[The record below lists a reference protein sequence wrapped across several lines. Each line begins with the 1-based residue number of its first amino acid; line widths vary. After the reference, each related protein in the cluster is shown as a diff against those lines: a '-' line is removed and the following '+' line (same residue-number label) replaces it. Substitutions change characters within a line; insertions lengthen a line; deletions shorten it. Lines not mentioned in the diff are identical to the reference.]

1 MGSAA
6 ISFHCLKIGHLD
18 NDKEWVGILV
28 SRYQDTNGVQRGLWT
43 LTMPVEGPYFLKAPR
58 GVPAG
63 GEALDPGGDGGGV
76 AAPAEGELLPRPR
89 LHAALHRHARAQ
101 GHRVHPLLPAAARR
115 RVCRS

>member
-1 MGSAA
+1 M
-6 ISFHCLKIGHLD
+6 
-18 NDKEWVGILV
+18 V
-28 SRYQDTNGVQRGLWT
+28 YGLWT

-63 GEALDPGGDGGGV
+63 GEVLDPGGDGGGV

-115 RVCRS
+115 RVCRSYVDILSVCPPADIKKYIIYLSYFCTQ